1 MRGIS
6 LAINAMSES
15 GVLTP
20 PGIHTGDA
28 YAWSVPGRGFSVAI
42 DYDVIDRLG
51 EVIQR
56 GIAAAPRPGL
66 EVGGIL
72 LGTVEESETRAV
84 RVEDFE
90 PVPRLRRDTAAYV
103 LAEEDQP
110 RSAEAVERWSGG
122 GGRRLR
128 AVGFY
133 RGHTRAGLALDAR
146 DQELLDQYFPEET
159 AVALL
164 VKPLATAAP
173 QAALFCRENDRFT
186 AGASEKEFPF
196 RREEL
201 GGATGTTTKE
211 PPVNA
216 NLITQTYPAP
226 GASGIRLDTGLEQTL
241 GALSRAAEPA
251 TDQTVVPK
259 RTLRL
264 RGGWVWIPL
273 SFIFLLL
280 GTVIGFQ
287 VALSVQSKARPDA
300 GARPY
305 DLQLTVTPSADSIH
319 LRWDRNAR
327 AIQEARSG
335 VLLIQEDGREK
346 RVDLDAGHLRNGSV
360 IYRRASD
367 NVSFRLDVYLQGEVV
382 VSQRSEF
389 RPVAAR

>member
-1 MRGIS
+1 M
-6 LAINAMSES
+6 
-15 GVLTP
+15 
-20 PGIHTGDA
+20 
-28 YAWSVPGRGFSVAI
+28 
-42 DYDVIDRLG
+42 
-51 EVIQR
+51 
-56 GIAAAPRPGL
+56 
-66 EVGGIL
+66 
-72 LGTVEESETRAV
+72 
-84 RVEDFE
+84 
-90 PVPRLRRDTAAYV
+90 
-103 LAEEDQP
+103 
-110 RSAEAVERWSGG
+110 
-122 GGRRLR
+122 
-128 AVGFY
+128 
-133 RGHTRAGLALDAR
+133 
-146 DQELLDQYFPEET
+146 
-159 AVALL
+159 
-164 VKPLATAAP
+164 
-173 QAALFCRENDRFT
+173 
-186 AGASEKEFPF
+186 
-196 RREEL
+196 
-201 GGATGTTTKE
+201 
-211 PPVNA
+211 NA